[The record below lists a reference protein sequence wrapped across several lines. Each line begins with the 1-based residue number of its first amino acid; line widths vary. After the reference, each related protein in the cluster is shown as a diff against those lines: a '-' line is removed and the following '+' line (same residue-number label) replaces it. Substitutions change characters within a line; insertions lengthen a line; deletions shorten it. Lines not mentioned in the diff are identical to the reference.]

1 MLYYESSQVFRE
13 TGYKNQYWNK
23 IIIIK
28 TWYAYILKCNY
39 SYGFCLL
46 DVGSWNENESKFGHL
61 AIETKY
67 KFYFIKDFYIA
78 KDELYP
84 LHIRLI

>member
-13 TGYKNQYWNK
+13 TGYKKNQYWNK
-23 IIIIK
+23 IIVIIK
-28 TWYAYILKCNY
+28 TWYAYFLKCN
-39 SYGFCLL
+39 SIYGLCLL
-46 DVGSWNENESKFGHL
+46 DVGSCNENESKFGHL
-61 AIETKY
+61 DIETKY

-84 LHIRLI
+84 LHIW